1 MRELNASTVETSSV
15 SPANRRCR
23 ASPAG
28 HLLVSYRLFVQL
40 LIQLL
45 LQELELGPG
54 LRQLC
59 LELCYFLGMFPLL
72 NPSIKNK
79 EA

>member
-1 MRELNASTVETSSV
+1 MCQPAESSSASPV
-15 SPANRRCR
+15 NWRCT
-23 ASPAG
+23 AAPAG
-28 HLLVSYRLFVQL
+28 HLLVFCGLFAQL

-54 LRQLC
+54 LCQLC

-79 EA
+79 EE

>member
-1 MRELNASTVETSSV
+1 MVF
-15 SPANRRCR
+15 C
-23 ASPAG
+23 G
-28 HLLVSYRLFVQL
+28 LFAQL

-54 LRQLC
+54 LCQLC

-79 EA
+79 EE